1 MIKLRN
7 FFKSFGPKN
16 VLRSLDLDVE
26 SGEIVTIRGK
36 NGSGKTTLLKA
47 LSTLEKPDDYDLAEI
62 DGFDLVRNSEE
73 VRARVGFLS
82 HNPPYYPELTGLENL
97 DFWLDLHP
105 GNYDSNYSGEL
116 LAQVGL
122 IMFKDDMAGNYS
134 RGMIQRLGFAIA
146 IAHSPTTLLLD
157 EPLTGL
163 DEDGSQIIEDH
174 LLRLKDNGCSI
185 LLSSHDE
192 ISFADRVLEL
202 EDGALKMNP
211 ILVLLKKELR
221 VEFRTLQ
228 GIVPAALLSFMIL
241 MSLKF
246 SVMESVVV
254 EKSGILWVS
263 ILITGLG
270 LITHTATR
278 EIERRTIE
286 TLKLA
291 PISRYQLFLGR
302 TFGSMILLWIL
313 SSIVFLL
320 FIVLFENV
328 FGDEWLLAYVVVL
341 VGGIGIAA
349 VGNLAA
355 SSMTP
360 MYGGWMLTSL
370 FSIPIL
376 LFTVIEAGIK
386 CTDSLITDS
395 SDFQIA
401 LTLLFLYNLVFVTGG
416 AWLSEIS
423 E

>member
-1 MIKLRN
+1 
-7 FFKSFGPKN
+7 
-16 VLRSLDLDVE
+16 
-26 SGEIVTIRGK
+26 
-36 NGSGKTTLLKA
+36 
-47 LSTLEKPDDYDLAEI
+47 
-62 DGFDLVRNSEE
+62 
-73 VRARVGFLS
+73 
-82 HNPPYYPELTGLENL
+82 
-97 DFWLDLHP
+97 
-105 GNYDSNYSGEL
+105 
-116 LAQVGL
+116 
-122 IMFKDDMAGNYS
+122 
-134 RGMIQRLGFAIA
+134 
-146 IAHSPTTLLLD
+146 
-157 EPLTGL
+157 
-163 DEDGSQIIEDH
+163 
-174 LLRLKDNGCSI
+174 
-185 LLSSHDE
+185 
-192 ISFADRVLEL
+192 
-202 EDGALKMNP
+202 MNP

-246 SVMESVVV
+246 SVMESVVI

-313 SSIVFLL
+313 TSIVFLL
-320 FIVLFENV
+320 FIVLFENI
-328 FGDEWLLAYVVVL
+328 FGDKWLLAHVVVL
-341 VGGIGIAA
+341 VGCIGIAA

-355 SSMTP
+355 STMTP

-370 FSIPIL
+370 FAIPIL

-395 SDFQIA
+395 SDFQMA
-401 LTLLFLYNLVFVTGG
+401 LTLLFLYNMVFVTGA

-423 E
+423 D

>member
-1 MIKLRN
+1 
-7 FFKSFGPKN
+7 
-16 VLRSLDLDVE
+16 
-26 SGEIVTIRGK
+26 
-36 NGSGKTTLLKA
+36 
-47 LSTLEKPDDYDLAEI
+47 
-62 DGFDLVRNSEE
+62 
-73 VRARVGFLS
+73 
-82 HNPPYYPELTGLENL
+82 
-97 DFWLDLHP
+97 
-105 GNYDSNYSGEL
+105 
-116 LAQVGL
+116 
-122 IMFKDDMAGNYS
+122 
-134 RGMIQRLGFAIA
+134 
-146 IAHSPTTLLLD
+146 
-157 EPLTGL
+157 
-163 DEDGSQIIEDH
+163 
-174 LLRLKDNGCSI
+174 
-185 LLSSHDE
+185 
-192 ISFADRVLEL
+192 
-202 EDGALKMNP
+202 MNP

-246 SVMESVVV
+246 SVMESVVI

-370 FSIPIL
+370 FAIPIL

-386 CTDSLITDS
+386 CTDSLITGS

-423 E
+423 D

>member
-1 MIKLRN
+1 
-7 FFKSFGPKN
+7 
-16 VLRSLDLDVE
+16 
-26 SGEIVTIRGK
+26 
-36 NGSGKTTLLKA
+36 
-47 LSTLEKPDDYDLAEI
+47 
-62 DGFDLVRNSEE
+62 
-73 VRARVGFLS
+73 
-82 HNPPYYPELTGLENL
+82 
-97 DFWLDLHP
+97 
-105 GNYDSNYSGEL
+105 
-116 LAQVGL
+116 
-122 IMFKDDMAGNYS
+122 
-134 RGMIQRLGFAIA
+134 
-146 IAHSPTTLLLD
+146 
-157 EPLTGL
+157 
-163 DEDGSQIIEDH
+163 
-174 LLRLKDNGCSI
+174 
-185 LLSSHDE
+185 
-192 ISFADRVLEL
+192 
-202 EDGALKMNP
+202 MNP

-246 SVMESVVV
+246 SVMESVVI

-320 FIVLFENV
+320 FTVLFENV
-328 FGDEWLLAYVVVL
+328 FGDKWLLAHVVVL
-341 VGGIGIAA
+341 VGCIGIAA

-370 FSIPIL
+370 FAIPIL

-386 CTDSLITDS
+386 CTDSLITGS

-423 E
+423 D

>member
-1 MIKLRN
+1 
-7 FFKSFGPKN
+7 
-16 VLRSLDLDVE
+16 
-26 SGEIVTIRGK
+26 
-36 NGSGKTTLLKA
+36 
-47 LSTLEKPDDYDLAEI
+47 
-62 DGFDLVRNSEE
+62 
-73 VRARVGFLS
+73 
-82 HNPPYYPELTGLENL
+82 
-97 DFWLDLHP
+97 
-105 GNYDSNYSGEL
+105 
-116 LAQVGL
+116 
-122 IMFKDDMAGNYS
+122 
-134 RGMIQRLGFAIA
+134 
-146 IAHSPTTLLLD
+146 
-157 EPLTGL
+157 
-163 DEDGSQIIEDH
+163 
-174 LLRLKDNGCSI
+174 
-185 LLSSHDE
+185 
-192 ISFADRVLEL
+192 
-202 EDGALKMNP
+202 MNP

-228 GIVPAALLSFMIL
+228 GIVPSALLSLMIL

-246 SVMESVVV
+246 SIMDSAVIER
-254 EKSGILWVS
+254 SGILWVS
-263 ILITGLG
+263 ILLTGLG

-302 TFGSMILLWIL
+302 AFGSMILLWIL
-313 SSIVFLL
+313 STIVFLL

-328 FGDEWLLAYVVVL
+328 FGEEWVLAYIVTL
-341 VGGIGIAA
+341 VGCIGIAA
-349 VGNLAA
+349 IGTLAA

-401 LTLLFLYNLVFVTGG
+401 LTLLFLYNMVFVTGG

-423 E
+423 D

>member
-1 MIKLRN
+1 
-7 FFKSFGPKN
+7 
-16 VLRSLDLDVE
+16 
-26 SGEIVTIRGK
+26 
-36 NGSGKTTLLKA
+36 
-47 LSTLEKPDDYDLAEI
+47 
-62 DGFDLVRNSEE
+62 
-73 VRARVGFLS
+73 
-82 HNPPYYPELTGLENL
+82 
-97 DFWLDLHP
+97 
-105 GNYDSNYSGEL
+105 
-116 LAQVGL
+116 
-122 IMFKDDMAGNYS
+122 
-134 RGMIQRLGFAIA
+134 
-146 IAHSPTTLLLD
+146 
-157 EPLTGL
+157 
-163 DEDGSQIIEDH
+163 
-174 LLRLKDNGCSI
+174 
-185 LLSSHDE
+185 
-192 ISFADRVLEL
+192 
-202 EDGALKMNP
+202 MNP

-246 SVMESVVV
+246 SVMESVVI

-270 LITHTATR
+270 LISHTATR

-328 FGDEWLLAYVVVL
+328 FGDDWFLAYIVVL

-386 CTDSLITDS
+386 CTDSLITGS

-423 E
+423 D

>member
-1 MIKLRN
+1 
-7 FFKSFGPKN
+7 
-16 VLRSLDLDVE
+16 
-26 SGEIVTIRGK
+26 
-36 NGSGKTTLLKA
+36 
-47 LSTLEKPDDYDLAEI
+47 
-62 DGFDLVRNSEE
+62 
-73 VRARVGFLS
+73 
-82 HNPPYYPELTGLENL
+82 
-97 DFWLDLHP
+97 
-105 GNYDSNYSGEL
+105 
-116 LAQVGL
+116 
-122 IMFKDDMAGNYS
+122 
-134 RGMIQRLGFAIA
+134 
-146 IAHSPTTLLLD
+146 
-157 EPLTGL
+157 
-163 DEDGSQIIEDH
+163 
-174 LLRLKDNGCSI
+174 
-185 LLSSHDE
+185 
-192 ISFADRVLEL
+192 
-202 EDGALKMNP
+202 MNP

-246 SVMESVVV
+246 SVMESVVI

-370 FSIPIL
+370 FAIPIL

-386 CTDSLITDS
+386 CTDSLITGS

>member
-1 MIKLRN
+1 
-7 FFKSFGPKN
+7 
-16 VLRSLDLDVE
+16 
-26 SGEIVTIRGK
+26 
-36 NGSGKTTLLKA
+36 
-47 LSTLEKPDDYDLAEI
+47 
-62 DGFDLVRNSEE
+62 
-73 VRARVGFLS
+73 
-82 HNPPYYPELTGLENL
+82 
-97 DFWLDLHP
+97 
-105 GNYDSNYSGEL
+105 
-116 LAQVGL
+116 
-122 IMFKDDMAGNYS
+122 
-134 RGMIQRLGFAIA
+134 
-146 IAHSPTTLLLD
+146 
-157 EPLTGL
+157 
-163 DEDGSQIIEDH
+163 
-174 LLRLKDNGCSI
+174 
-185 LLSSHDE
+185 
-192 ISFADRVLEL
+192 
-202 EDGALKMNP
+202 MNP

-246 SVMESVVV
+246 SVMESVVI

-270 LITHTATR
+270 LITHTASR
-278 EIERRTIE
+278 EIERKTIE

-376 LFTVIEAGIK
+376 LFTVI
-386 CTDSLITDS
+386 DWMRV
-395 SDFQIA
+395 QIHRF
-401 LTLLFLYNLVFVTGG
+401 TRVRIGRMH
-416 AWLSEIS
+416 
-423 E
+423 

>member
-1 MIKLRN
+1 
-7 FFKSFGPKN
+7 
-16 VLRSLDLDVE
+16 
-26 SGEIVTIRGK
+26 
-36 NGSGKTTLLKA
+36 
-47 LSTLEKPDDYDLAEI
+47 
-62 DGFDLVRNSEE
+62 
-73 VRARVGFLS
+73 
-82 HNPPYYPELTGLENL
+82 
-97 DFWLDLHP
+97 
-105 GNYDSNYSGEL
+105 
-116 LAQVGL
+116 
-122 IMFKDDMAGNYS
+122 
-134 RGMIQRLGFAIA
+134 
-146 IAHSPTTLLLD
+146 
-157 EPLTGL
+157 
-163 DEDGSQIIEDH
+163 
-174 LLRLKDNGCSI
+174 
-185 LLSSHDE
+185 
-192 ISFADRVLEL
+192 
-202 EDGALKMNP
+202 MNP

-246 SVMESVVV
+246 SIMESVVI
-254 EKSGILWVS
+254 EKSGILWIS

-320 FIVLFENV
+320 FIVLFGNV
-328 FGDEWLLAYVVVL
+328 FADEWILAYVVVL

-386 CTDSLITDS
+386 CTDSLITNS

-401 LTLLFLYNLVFVTGG
+401 LTLLLLYNMVFVTGG
-416 AWLSEIS
+416 AWLSDIS
-423 E
+423 D

>member
-1 MIKLRN
+1 
-7 FFKSFGPKN
+7 
-16 VLRSLDLDVE
+16 
-26 SGEIVTIRGK
+26 
-36 NGSGKTTLLKA
+36 
-47 LSTLEKPDDYDLAEI
+47 
-62 DGFDLVRNSEE
+62 
-73 VRARVGFLS
+73 
-82 HNPPYYPELTGLENL
+82 
-97 DFWLDLHP
+97 
-105 GNYDSNYSGEL
+105 
-116 LAQVGL
+116 
-122 IMFKDDMAGNYS
+122 
-134 RGMIQRLGFAIA
+134 
-146 IAHSPTTLLLD
+146 
-157 EPLTGL
+157 
-163 DEDGSQIIEDH
+163 
-174 LLRLKDNGCSI
+174 
-185 LLSSHDE
+185 
-192 ISFADRVLEL
+192 
-202 EDGALKMNP
+202 MNP

-246 SVMESVVV
+246 SIMESVVI
-254 EKSGILWVS
+254 EKSGILWIS

-320 FIVLFENV
+320 FIILFENV
-328 FGDEWLLAYVVVL
+328 FADEWILAYVVVL

-386 CTDSLITDS
+386 CTDSLITNS

-401 LTLLFLYNLVFVTGG
+401 LTLLLLYNMVFVTGG
-416 AWLSEIS
+416 AWLSDIS
-423 E
+423 D

>member
-1 MIKLRN
+1 
-7 FFKSFGPKN
+7 
-16 VLRSLDLDVE
+16 
-26 SGEIVTIRGK
+26 
-36 NGSGKTTLLKA
+36 
-47 LSTLEKPDDYDLAEI
+47 
-62 DGFDLVRNSEE
+62 
-73 VRARVGFLS
+73 
-82 HNPPYYPELTGLENL
+82 
-97 DFWLDLHP
+97 
-105 GNYDSNYSGEL
+105 
-116 LAQVGL
+116 
-122 IMFKDDMAGNYS
+122 
-134 RGMIQRLGFAIA
+134 
-146 IAHSPTTLLLD
+146 
-157 EPLTGL
+157 
-163 DEDGSQIIEDH
+163 
-174 LLRLKDNGCSI
+174 
-185 LLSSHDE
+185 
-192 ISFADRVLEL
+192 
-202 EDGALKMNP
+202 MNP
-211 ILVLLKKELR
+211 LIVLIRKELK
-221 VEFRTLQ
+221 VEFRSLQ
-228 GIVPAALLSFMIL
+228 GIVSSALLSFMIL
-241 MSLKF
+241 MTFKF
-246 SVMESVVV
+246 SMFLDSSFEGTGVLWSV
-254 EKSGILWVS
+254 IL
-263 ILITGLG
+263 LTGLG